1 MSIQEYYL
9 ILTLLFLGGFVGWV
23 LFIYTLIKVI
33 SSHRIE
39 ITMIEEISVEL
50 KKVKDELQTLK

>member
-9 ILTLLFLGGFVGWV
+9 ILTLLFLGGFVGWG
-23 LFIYTLIKVI
+23 LFVYTLIKVI

-39 ITMIEEISVEL
+39 ITMIEEISLEL
-50 KKVKDELQTLK
+50 KKVKDELQELK